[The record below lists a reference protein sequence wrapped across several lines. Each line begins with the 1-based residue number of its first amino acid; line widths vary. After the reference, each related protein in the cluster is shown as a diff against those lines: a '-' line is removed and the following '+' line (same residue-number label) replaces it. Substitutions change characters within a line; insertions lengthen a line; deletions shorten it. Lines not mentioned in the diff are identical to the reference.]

1 MNDETVSP
9 VVEVVGPV
17 APPAAPE
24 VAEVKAADAA
34 MKDIDPDNDDQRKAV
49 MAKLKEGGDSGA
61 IYEPKAGHA
70 TDAPEKIKP
79 GSLVVHMMSNGR
91 GGQTP
96 HMGYVVSHGTMSK
109 LKIPGVSLASS
120 LSNARAGRANDFMS
134 YNDIH
139 YVDTRPM
146 NDKAMSGKSAGDDM
160 LDLPLSAQK
169 PDMKVGNRNN
179 ADDQQRLN
187 AMHDAAT
194 SIMAQAQSMHD
205 MCVAN
210 GAECNCADD
219 TESPEEEATETPQ
232 DEMTEAGKSAVK
244 VDSDKSAKSSVFDFS
259 YVKSLHLPYS
269 EQYLKDVIAVKSI
282 SPNRIRGY
290 LALWGDESKV
300 DVEGEYF
307 TGYKAS
313 KLTDFW
319 DGKLGF
325 PRPLTYDHAQNKG
338 MDASPII
345 GSIDGMGDDSIG
357 RWYEAELDKSHRYRK
372 AVDKLISQRA
382 SGTSSD
388 SAPQYVVRE
397 PQKSG
402 AVWLKQWPL
411 FAGALTPTPAE
422 PRMFDAGSL
431 VWKSLSGEIEAARMG
446 NVPDGIKAEMA
457 AYARQLELIKLYL

>member
-1 MNDETVSP
+1 MDNETVVP
-9 VVEVVGPV
+9 VVEV
-17 APPAAPE
+17 
-24 VAEVKAADAA
+24 ADAPVVESPVMQA
-34 MKDIDPDNDDQRKAV
+34 LHEGAAIADARKAV
-49 MAKLKEGGDSGA
+49 PQD
-61 IYEPKAGHA
+61 
-70 TDAPEKIKP
+70 
-79 GSLVVHMMSNGR
+79 
-91 GGQTP
+91 
-96 HMGYVVSHGTMSK
+96 
-109 LKIPGVSLASS
+109 
-120 LSNARAGRANDFMS
+120 
-134 YNDIH
+134 
-139 YVDTRPM
+139 
-146 NDKAMSGKSAGDDM
+146 DK
-160 LDLPLSAQK
+160 PLSAF
-169 PDMKVGNRNN
+169 KVGNRNN
-179 ADDQQRLN
+179 ADDQQRLQ
-187 AMHDAAT
+187 AMHD
-194 SIMAQAQSMHD
+194 MAMQMHD
-205 MCVAN
+205 LAVAN
-210 GAECNCADD
+210 GAECTCDD
-219 TESPEEEATETPQ
+219 EAAESPAEDATETPQ
-232 DEMTEAGKSAVK
+232 DEMAEENKSAVK
-244 VDSDKSAKSSVFDFS
+244 SASDNPGDYLIVEDKDKPATWHLQVKVDGKPDHGLLGSAWAALHSGFRGNKYEGPNKDEAIAKLTALYKQEKMDLPSDKSAKSTVFDFS

-357 RWYEAELDKSHRYRK
+357 RWYEAELDKSHKYRK

-397 PQKSG
+397 QQKSG

-431 VWKSLSGEIEAARMG
+431 VWKSLSSEIEATRMG
-446 NVPDGIKAEMA
+446 NVTSDGVKAEMA